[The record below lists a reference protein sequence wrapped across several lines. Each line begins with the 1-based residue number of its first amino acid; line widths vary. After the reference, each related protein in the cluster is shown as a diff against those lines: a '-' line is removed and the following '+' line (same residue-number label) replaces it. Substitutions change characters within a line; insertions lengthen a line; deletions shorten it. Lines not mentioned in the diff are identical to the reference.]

1 MAFQKGISGN
11 PGGKAKGRPWRD
23 AIDRALK
30 RRIAEND
37 LLGIDKLADALIDKG
52 IAGDVIAIREIG
64 DRLEGKP
71 TQALEHSGV
80 IATTHE
86 EYLKQLD
93 SLPDDADG
101 EDDTAPA
108 AI

>member
-1 MAFQKGISGN
+1 MSFQKGISGN
-11 PGGKAKGRPWRD
+11 PGGKKKGRPWRD
-23 AIDRALK
+23 AIERALK
-30 RRIAEND
+30 RRLAEND
-37 LLGIDKLADALIDKG
+37 FEGIDRLADALIDRG
-52 IAGDVIAIREIG
+52 LAGDIMAIREVG

-71 TQALEHSGV
+71 AQAVEHSGM

-86 EYLKQLD
+86 ELLKQLD

-108 AI
+108 

>member
-1 MAFQKGISGN
+1 MSFPKGISGN

-30 RRIAEND
+30 RRVAEND

-71 TQALEHSGV
+71 AQAVQHSGM
-80 IATTHE
+80 IASTHE
-86 EYLKQLD
+86 ELLKQLD
-93 SLPDDADG
+93 SADDTDG
-101 EDDTAPA
+101 EVNTAPSA
-108 AI
+108 E

>member
-1 MAFQKGISGN
+1 MSFQKGISGN
-11 PGGKAKGRPWRD
+11 PGGKKKGRPWRD
-23 AIDRALK
+23 AIERALK

-37 LLGIDKLADALIDKG
+37 LQGIDKLADALIDKG

-71 TQALEHSGV
+71 AQAVEHSGM

-86 EYLKQLD
+86 ELLKQLD
-93 SLPDDADG
+93 SADDTDG
-101 EDDTAPA
+101 EVDTAPA
-108 AI
+108 EG